1 MSHILRQDLQTNIF
15 FLKKKN
21 IVKAGSLFIVSQY
34 IFFDVRLFHLKEKMH
49 LCYLLVYDMSVLL
62 SNFFLFLLND
72 EGKGFKG
79 NLTLDLK
86 KTRPIARM
94 LLNWDNFQT

>member
-15 FLKKKN
+15 FKKKKILSKQDHCLLFLN
-21 IVKAGSLFIVSQY
+21 IY
-34 IFFDVRLFHLKEKMH
+34 FFDVRLFHLKEKMH

-62 SNFFLFLLND
+62 SNFFLFLLID